1 MCNSRP
7 GYRGGWALALQADG
21 ETVPANR
28 IVSLNRDDAVALGR
42 EIIASEAEICDLF
55 VERFIA
61 SFDTQI
67 AEFDDRWDDAR
78 LDFAHG
84 VIIDLRNMFFE
95 TEEFRHRVRLCITVC
110 QHGKKSKIWFRT
122 ECSAVKLSGKWHAP
136 IELSENDL
144 ARFFN
149 EAEPMADCALSQLQD
164 IYRDIVQSYV
174 DCTVPGGEVELSLAE
189 QFEFKVFDSDS
200 ERLPEL
206 FFDLKKGYSFTEWV
220 GDRLLRNSKEAE
232 TALVA
237 MNIAIPD
244 NLPAIE
250 TLKSM
255 RGDGSI
261 SIVDH
266 ASIEGDLGVFIKRS
280 EPSTKRHVERVSFVG
295 AAYDPSSREP
305 DKKPGHSPAYRI
317 SAEMLARVTG
327 HL

>member
-7 GYRGGWALALQADG
+7 GYRGGWALALQVEG
-21 ETVPANR
+21 EVVPETR
-28 IVSLNRDDAVALGR
+28 VVSLDRDDAVALGR
-42 EIIASEAEICDLF
+42 EIIAAEASLCDLF
-55 VERFIA
+55 VERFTA
-61 SFDTQI
+61 DFGEQI
-67 AEFDDRWDDAR
+67 AEYDIRWDDAR

-84 VIIDLRNMFFE
+84 VIIDLRNVFFE
-95 TEEFRHRVRLCITVC
+95 TKEFRHRVRLCITVC

-122 ECSAVKLSGKWHAP
+122 ECVARKALGEWAAP
-136 IELSENDL
+136 IELSESDL
-144 ARFFN
+144 TRFFD
-149 EAEPMADCALSQLQD
+149 ESERMAESALSQLQN
-164 IYRDIVQSYV
+164 IYQETVQSYV
-174 DCTVPGGEVELSLAE
+174 DRTNPGGEVELNLAE

-206 FFDLKKGYSFTEWV
+206 FFDLKIGHSFTEWV
-220 GDRLLRNSKEAE
+220 GDRLESEPKAAE
-232 TALVA
+232 TAVVA

-244 NLPAIE
+244 NQPALE

-255 RGDGSI
+255 RGNRAI

-266 ASIEGDLGVFIKRS
+266 ASIDGDLGVFIKRR
-280 EPSTKRHVERVSFVG
+280 EPDAAKHIERVSFVG
-295 AAYDPSSREP
+295 AAYDPSSKVP